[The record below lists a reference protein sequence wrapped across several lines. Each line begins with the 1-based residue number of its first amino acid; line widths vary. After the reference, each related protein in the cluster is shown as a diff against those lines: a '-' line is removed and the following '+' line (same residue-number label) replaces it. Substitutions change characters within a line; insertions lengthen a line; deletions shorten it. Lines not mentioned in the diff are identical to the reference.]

1 MEGVDKGRNGRFE
14 GGGRGKKEERLI
26 NSSSTHELTYRPA
39 VGDEPLLEVALIC
52 YKIFFSPTDYRSV
65 SRSSIPSSHSSCFY
79 FENENLFFLSSSSH
93 LLIISSCRP

>member
-1 MEGVDKGRNGRFE
+1 MEYVDKRMEGTFE
-14 GGGRGKKEERLI
+14 GGGEGKKEEMFI
-26 NSSSTHELTYRPA
+26 NSSSTDELTYRPA

-52 YKIFFSPTDYRSV
+52 YKIFFSPVDYRSV
-65 SRSSIPSSHSSCFY
+65 SRSSIPSFHSSYFY